1 MEWAI
6 EVCKETGKAVA
17 STMCIGPKGDIDGVP
32 ASECAVRMAR
42 AGSNV
47 GKLTKSQMLTNL
59 YGICKVHFSLHDMPI
74 NLFFKFF
81 SAPLKSNIFSM
92 ETG

>member
-6 EVCKETGKAVA
+6 EVCKESGKAVA

-32 ASECAVRMAR
+32 AAECAVRMAK

-47 GKLTKSQMLTNL
+47 GEILKLS
-59 YGICKVHFSLHDMPI
+59 KVRKNGMKKL
-74 NLFFKFF
+74 
-81 SAPLKSNIFSM
+81 
-92 ETG
+92 

>member
-17 STMCIGPKGDIDGVP
+17 STMCIGPMGDIDGIS
-32 ASECAVRMAR
+32 AAECAVRMAK

-47 GKLTKSQMLTNL
+47 GKLILTSFAFKSK
-59 YGICKVHFSLHDMPI
+59 YV
-74 NLFFKFF
+74 
-81 SAPLKSNIFSM
+81 
-92 ETG
+92 